1 MDTTQQTLSKFN
13 RLPLM
18 IVVMEPSTRSCGAES
33 SQVTAQQL
41 TATPIGPN
49 EMDPPENKPMSSVIG
64 GDCRDWGW
72 LIGSMLLL
80 LVTLVSVGVVCC
92 SDTWQQFLNQRF
104 PWGIV
109 RASPVPERVPSP
121 GGFSFPVSEVVSVS
135 PLQTVM
141 VQCGEHNLLV
151 RAKLDLFGTGH
162 LIKAADL
169 TLGTVG
175 CQPTRVYP
183 ENHTVLFDYGL
194 HECGS
199 RLQITG
205 DFLIYTTHLTHI
217 PNYPGS
223 VIVRTNGAVV
233 PIECRYLR
241 KGNVSSNPINPT
253 WIPFSSTRSGEG
265 HLSFSL
271 RLMNGDWLTERPST
285 VYSLGDLIHIEASV
299 SMANHMP
306 LKLYID
312 RCVATLSPDKDST
325 PRYRIIDYNGCLLDS
340 KAEDSFSTF
349 VLPGDG
355 QEPDKLRFDLDAFR
369 FYGDENSLIFIT
381 CHLKVA
387 AVDQGDSRNKAC
399 TFQKLQNIWTPLEES
414 DSDIC
419 ACCHVGNC
427 GSTREILF
435 PSRGRRDLG
444 PEAGRTLTILIE
456 AGLKWEREAS
466 LGPLIILDTG
476 LTNLATEPLPEVEG
490 RIQERSPGVELV
502 VMVTLT
508 VTVVCLISASL
519 LALVLSRKHKQTP
532 TNL

>member
-1 MDTTQQTLSKFN
+1 MKS
-13 RLPLM
+13 R
-18 IVVMEPSTRSCGAES
+18 
-33 SQVTAQQL
+33 VT
-41 TATPIGPN
+41 
-49 EMDPPENKPMSSVIG
+49 
-64 GDCRDWGW
+64 CH
-72 LIGSMLLL
+72 
-80 LVTLVSVGVVCC
+80 
-92 SDTWQQFLNQRF
+92 
-104 PWGIV
+104 
-109 RASPVPERVPSP
+109 
-121 GGFSFPVSEVVSVS
+121 
-135 PLQTVM
+135 QTVM

-151 RAKLDLFGTGH
+151 KAQLDLFGTGH
-162 LIKAADL
+162 LVKAADL

-175 CQPTRVYP
+175 CRPTRVYP
-183 ENHTVLFDYGL
+183 ENLTVLFDYGL
-194 HECGS
+194 QECGS

-205 DFLIYTTHLTHI
+205 DFLIYTIHLTHT

-223 VIVRTNGAVV
+223 IIVRTNGAVV

-299 SMANHMP
+299 SMANHVP

-312 RCVATLSPDKDST
+312 RCVATLSPNKDST
-325 PRYRIIDYNGCLLDS
+325 PRYSIIDYNGCLLDS
-340 KAEDSFSTF
+340 EAEDSFSTF

-369 FYGDENSLIFIT
+369 FYGDEHSLIFIT

-399 TFQKLQNIWTPLEES
+399 TFRKLEDIWTPLEGS
-414 DSDIC
+414 DNDIC

-427 GSTREILF
+427 GSTREIVS

-444 PEAGRTLTILIE
+444 PEAENE
-456 AGLKWEREAS
+456 AGLKWEGEAS

-476 LTNLATEPLPEVEG
+476 LTNLATEPLPEAEG
-490 RIQERSPGVELV
+490 RIQERSAGVELV

-519 LALVLSRKHKQTP
+519 LALVLYRKHKRTP
-532 TNL
+532 INF

>member
-1 MDTTQQTLSKFN
+1 
-13 RLPLM
+13 
-18 IVVMEPSTRSCGAES
+18 
-33 SQVTAQQL
+33 
-41 TATPIGPN
+41 
-49 EMDPPENKPMSSVIG
+49 
-64 GDCRDWGW
+64 
-72 LIGSMLLL
+72 
-80 LVTLVSVGVVCC
+80 
-92 SDTWQQFLNQRF
+92 
-104 PWGIV
+104 
-109 RASPVPERVPSP
+109 
-121 GGFSFPVSEVVSVS
+121 
-135 PLQTVM
+135 M

-151 RAKLDLFGTGH
+151 RAQLDLFGTGH

-169 TLGTVG
+169 TLGAVG

-205 DFLIYTTHLTHI
+205 DFLIYTTHLTHT

-223 VIVRTNGAVV
+223 VIVRTNGAAV

-241 KGNVSSNPINPT
+241 KGNVSSNPIDPT

-299 SMANHMP
+299 SMANHIP

-325 PRYRIIDYNGCLLDS
+325 LKYRIIDYNGCLLDS

-349 VLPGDG
+349 VLLGNG
-355 QEPDKLRFDLDAFR
+355 QEPDKVRFDLDAFR
-369 FYGDENSLIFIT
+369 FYGDEHSMIFIT

-399 TFQKLQNIWTPLEES
+399 TFQKLQKIWSPLEES

-444 PEAGRTLTILIE
+444 PEAESE
-456 AGLKWEREAS
+456 AGFKWEGEAS

-502 VMVTLT
+502 VMVALM
-508 VTVVCLISASL
+508 VVVCLISASL
-519 LALVLSRKHKQTP
+519 LALVLYRKRKQTP
-532 TNL
+532 INL